1 MTVRSLRCPQ
11 CQGSIN
17 VPAAMQTAR
26 CPACGKVFATTAGAS
41 LPTQDRPSAPHS
53 DALKQAAGD
62 PEDPSDDKA
71 NGPMMIYAAVG
82 GALMLLMMTGVAG
95 VLLFSPT
102 QSQVDK
108 EQTAELA
115 QPVLREPTEEE
126 LAALTIVKIPEERR
140 RRIYEE
146 MRATAKITTEKP
158 LMLPDGR
165 VRTSFEGMLENT
177 YDYSVK
183 QLSALHDVSEQ
194 DVRDIV
200 VEGDLKNWDP
210 SARGR
215 AYRDGKRI
223 DGTQIEN
230 NDND

>member
-1 MTVRSLRCPQ
+1 
-11 CQGSIN
+11 
-17 VPAAMQTAR
+17 
-26 CPACGKVFATTAGAS
+26 
-41 LPTQDRPSAPHS
+41 
-53 DALKQAAGD
+53 
-62 PEDPSDDKA
+62 
-71 NGPMMIYAAVG
+71 MMLYAAVG
-82 GALMLLMMTGVAG
+82 GALMLLMITGVAG

-108 EQTAELA
+108 EQNAELA

-230 NDND
+230 NEDE